1 MANRACCANN
11 EREKMNVFESL
22 DILERII
29 KIAQKNVEGT
39 MSAEVAMSEITGEL
53 MKVKVN
59 N

>member
-1 MANRACCANN
+1 
-11 EREKMNVFESL
+11 MNVFESL